1 MLGGEI
7 YHRAIGRPWGPAA
20 DFIVTARLTQVPL
33 GHPPAGPLQ
42 WPDHGPPARE
52 RSEPL
57 AHSSSS
63 RAGREYSGPP
73 SVGRPPEPSVC
84 RTLSD
89 CLPRA
94 AGLRPV
100 LFRFGTVK
108 KKYQSATTYTH
119 HLTTVT
125 NNCCTKECGAGLA
138 DTVWEFTIHTRF
150 GTSPHSE
157 LQGLVGGR
165 NILQGHRPALG
176 AGGRLHVK
184 FHPLRRT
191 AVGWPGP
198 LAAGG
203 PGCPRAVGAT
213 RAFKFESGR
222 QTRRVLR
229 STVTIRGPPARPSCP
244 SVPGRP
250 SDSLSAPGRRSA
262 RPCAPCARA
271 VRVGS
276 RCCQ

>member
-1 MLGGEI
+1 MTCHVISSWRLCRLRGV
-7 YHRAIGRPWGPAA
+7 RARVRGSLRLARRGRDWSDRVASERPGPSES
-20 DFIVTARLTQVPL
+20 
-33 GHPPAGPLQ
+33 PP
-42 WPDHGPPARE
+42 
-52 RSEPL
+52 
-57 AHSSSS
+57 
-63 RAGREYSGPP
+63 
-73 SVGRPPEPSVC
+73 RP
-84 RTLSD
+84 
-89 CLPRA
+89 
-94 AGLRPV
+94 GL
-100 LFRFGTVK
+100 F
-108 KKYQSATTYTH
+108 
-119 HLTTVT
+119 
-125 NNCCTKECGAGLA
+125 CCTKECGAGLA

-262 RPCAPCARA
+262 RPCAPARA
-271 VRVGS
+271 LVLSEWEAGVASKKETPSNRH
-276 RCCQ
+276 RLDHHHTHTFWE